1 MAQHDYVIDN
11 STGANVRADI
21 NSALQAIV
29 TNNSGSSAPSATFPF
44 MLFADSSAG
53 TMKIRNAAD
62 NAFIELFQLDGT
74 FTLEDG
80 SASTPALAF
89 RDDLN
94 TGIFSGGADEF
105 NIATGGN
112 ERFVINSSGNCGI
125 GCGAPQQLLH
135 VFPDILSTTSSFVR
149 ITAGNRAA
157 STGLDL
163 GHNSSGDCD
172 VNAVSNAN
180 LIFSTNNTERLRITN
195 TGNVGIGTASPA
207 QPLHVLSTTEPAILA
222 RNSSGGTGIRM
233 QSDSGSTC
241 SLSFSDLDAHNQGLI
256 MYDHS
261 DDHMEFKTAGNTRM
275 VINSSG
281 NVGIGTTSPSG
292 KLNLATGAST
302 ACELRLTSNNT
313 GSGSGDRGRISVF
326 SSRNDGTAFEA
337 GKIEIDRESTTED
350 KARIQFFT
358 NGGSGTTERMRI
370 DSSGRVLVG
379 TTTQYGRIHSDELN
393 FNPSNSNWLT
403 GASYVASGSFGGGY
417 ALLDGSKG
425 YSMFCGDN
433 GVDFFIQ
440 HHSSTTA
447 GASGGVLLDN
457 AATSWTS
464 GSDERDKENLVDL
477 TNGITKIKALR
488 TVIGNYIWQPDV
500 KHAFLI
506 AQDVQNVL
514 PEAVSVMNKDAKTED
529 QRLGIRYTEVMPLIT
544 KALQEAIG
552 KIETLETKVAALEA
566 A

>member
-195 TGNVGIGTASPA
+195 
-207 QPLHVLSTTEPAILA
+207 
-222 RNSSGGTGIRM
+222 
-233 QSDSGSTC
+233 SGS
-241 SLSFSDLDAHNQGLI
+241 I
-256 MYDHS
+256 
-261 DDHMEFKTAGNTRM
+261 
-275 VINSSG
+275 
-281 NVGIGTTSPSG
+281 GIGTTSPDTLLDVSSSDDAVVRIQSEGSDATDDARLEIKTTNGTFTIQNDRSIGTSG
-292 KLNLATGAST
+292 GLTFAGN
-302 ACELRLTSNNT
+302 TSNNLVIRHN
-313 GSGSGDRGRISVF
+313 SGNVGISTASPVHNLSVVAANSATPRIGIANPDASESFNISSFHDSNGIYVGIGANAKYNASGNLTVDTSTHK
-326 SSRNDGTAFEA
+326 SSLIELDARN
-337 GKIEIDRESTTED
+337 
-350 KARIQFFT
+350 
-358 NGGSGTTERMRI
+358 NGGMFFYTGGTGGSPSERLRI
-370 DSSGRVLVG
+370 DSNGRVKIGSTSNVSTASAEIFATDAGSSGGYGGVFASNTSGGFASIYLKTGSNVSNIALFARETSLVGSISTNG
-379 TTTQYGRIHSDELN
+379 TTTSFNTTSSDRARKKNFEAWTENTLDLFKN
-393 FNPSNSNWLT
+393 INPQKFNFIQEDDGAEKTKGFVAQDLVDSFPESYSKDPDDKYMFNPSGMVIYLMK
-403 GASYVASGSFGGGY
+403 A
-417 ALLDGSKG
+417 
-425 YSMFCGDN
+425 
-433 GVDFFIQ
+433 IQ
-440 HHSSTTA
+440 E
-447 GASGGVLLDN
+447 L
-457 AATSWTS
+457 
-464 GSDERDKENLVDL
+464 
-477 TNGITKIKALR
+477 
-488 TVIGNYIWQPDV
+488 
-500 KHAFLI
+500 
-506 AQDVQNVL
+506 
-514 PEAVSVMNKDAKTED
+514 EA
-529 QRLGIRYTEVMPLIT
+529 
-544 KALQEAIG
+544 
-552 KIETLETKVAALEA
+552 KVAALEA

>member
-1 MAQHDYVIDN
+1 
-11 STGANVRADI
+11 
-21 NSALQAIV
+21 
-29 TNNSGSSAPSATFPF
+29 SGSSAPSATFPF

-207 QPLHVLSTTEPAILA
+207 QPLHVLS
-222 RNSSGGTGIRM
+222 
-233 QSDSGSTC
+233 
-241 SLSFSDLDAHNQGLI
+241 
-256 MYDHS
+256 
-261 DDHMEFKTAGNTRM
+261 
-275 VINSSG
+275 
-281 NVGIGTTSPSG
+281 
-292 KLNLATGAST
+292 
-302 ACELRLTSNNT
+302 
-313 GSGSGDRGRISVF
+313 
-326 SSRNDGTAFEA
+326 
-337 GKIEIDRESTTED
+337 
-350 KARIQFFT
+350 
-358 NGGSGTTERMRI
+358 
-370 DSSGRVLVG
+370 
-379 TTTQYGRIHSDELN
+379 
-393 FNPSNSNWLT
+393 
-403 GASYVASGSFGGGY
+403 
-417 ALLDGSKG
+417 
-425 YSMFCGDN
+425 
-433 GVDFFIQ
+433 
-440 HHSSTTA
+440 
-447 GASGGVLLDN
+447 
-457 AATSWTS
+457 
-464 GSDERDKENLVDL
+464 
-477 TNGITKIKALR
+477 
-488 TVIGNYIWQPDV
+488 
-500 KHAFLI
+500 
-506 AQDVQNVL
+506 
-514 PEAVSVMNKDAKTED
+514 
-529 QRLGIRYTEVMPLIT
+529 
-544 KALQEAIG
+544 
-552 KIETLETKVAALEA
+552 
-566 A
+566 